1 MTVWYRY
8 EDIKGPKIFL
18 VKYKVIKTTPQGVR
32 LRDFSKQGR
41 LVLNDSVKKWAA
53 PTIEEAWKCF
63 MARKRSQW
71 SHVSRYHSHCERLM
85 GALTDCKSFEDFV
98 EPEREDEEWELLL

>member
-1 MTVWYRY
+1 MTNWYRY
-8 EDIKGPKIFL
+8 VDLKGPTIFL
-18 VKYKVIKTTPQGVR
+18 SKHEVIKTTPHGVR
-32 LRDFSKQGR
+32 LDTGR

-71 SHVSRYHSHCERLM
+71 DHITRYHRHCEALM
-85 GALTDCKSFEDFV
+85 AALTDCKSFEDFV
-98 EPEREDEEWELLL
+98 EPEHEDEFFKFEVEPF